1 MGRIRWFGCKPRAVF
16 SQLNLY
22 MLHWW
27 WGSCVETASCK
38 VESSLFG
45 EKERWFGCEKSLW
58 WIELSYASG
67 LGGMPMKGRSFGS
80 MSSVKSMVKMMGGRV
95 PARWVRGLVW
105 GCGTIW
111 VAGWPSK
118 WAMGREWD
126 FGWTS
131 GVKMNHFVN
140 PSLPYL
146 PLCLRKA
153 WVTDVWNPKGEGG
166 GWTPLFSRAFNDW
179 ELDLVER
186 FLQKIQAIRVHR
198 DVEDKSVQAHIL
210 WSIIVLIFQN
220 TRIPECPKAP
230 LS

>member
-1 MGRIRWFGCKPRAVF
+1 
-16 SQLNLY
+16 
-22 MLHWW
+22 
-27 WGSCVETASCK
+27 
-38 VESSLFG
+38 
-45 EKERWFGCEKSLW
+45 
-58 WIELSYASG
+58 
-67 LGGMPMKGRSFGS
+67 MPMKGRSFGS
-80 MSSVKSMVKMMGGRV
+80 MSSVKSMVKMMGGRIL
-95 PARWVRGLVW
+95 ARWVRGLVW
-105 GCGTIW
+105 GCGKLLGRSETIW

-131 GVKMNHFVN
+131 GVEMSHFVN

-146 PLCLRKA
+146 PLRLRKA
-153 WVTDVWNPKGEGG
+153 WVTDVWNPEGEGG

-179 ELDLVER
+179 ELDLVEC